1 MSETD
6 RIGWRICWIV
16 ITAVVLLC
24 AGVLG
29 IEWIRAGVQAGVYRR
44 QGIEMS
50 QLEVFLG
57 AKPAE
62 RIIQLK

>member
-1 MSETD
+1 MNEAD
-6 RIGWRICWIV
+6 RIDQRICWIV
-16 ITAVVLLC
+16 ITVLVLLV
-24 AGVLG
+24 AGILS

-62 RIIQLK
+62 RIINIK